1 MRMKQ
6 VLIFVSVLGVALLL
20 ASTLWDYAYSHR
32 DDVTVGPDNS
42 RPSSKPTDIE
52 RGLP

>member
-6 VLIFVSVLGVALLL
+6 VLIFVSVLSVALLL
-20 ASTLWDYAYSHR
+20 ASTLWDYAYAHR

-42 RPSSKPTDIE
+42 RESSKPSD
-52 RGLP
+52 RPR